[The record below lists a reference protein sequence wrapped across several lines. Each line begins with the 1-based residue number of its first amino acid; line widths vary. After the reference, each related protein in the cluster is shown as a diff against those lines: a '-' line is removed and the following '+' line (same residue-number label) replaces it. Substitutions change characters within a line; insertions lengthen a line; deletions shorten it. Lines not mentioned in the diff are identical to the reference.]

1 MKAIATLLAT
11 LMLASALGAAD
22 TAAELT
28 KEERRVLELT
38 PAVVLIIVT
47 YKIQL
52 PIPRE
57 HADPQIMQ
65 LNYTATGSGF
75 IYRPDGYI
83 ITNGHVVADANLKDR
98 QAQEARLQGIFESL
112 VNQLEHQM
120 GGRLSPAARQY
131 VASHMSAS
139 TPQIIVI
146 LNNKSEYNAEIKQ
159 YSDPTGVNNGKDV
172 AIIKIDA
179 NNLPTVKLGNSENLH
194 VQEPITV
201 IGYPGVASPL
211 GFSLLSKES
220 LVVPTVT
227 NGHISAVKTDYKGS
241 PVIQSDAAITHGNS
255 GGPAF
260 DPNNEAIGIATFGN
274 MKEVA
279 GFNFFVPINIAL
291 EFVRQSGA
299 PPQQGQFDKIWGQA
313 LDAFSEHKW
322 ETARGLLTDTLG
334 LMPNEPDALRLQ
346 NIAAQMAR
354 EENPFQRVMETN
366 GAIVKAAGL
375 AILVLVLG
383 GATWIAMSRKKPAMA
398 GAPMPPPPGIG
409 MPMAPPP
416 PGFGM
421 APPPPALLNGNF
433 GTLHITAGA
442 LNGNRFPI
450 PKAGLLIGR
459 DSTKCAIV
467 IGDDSVSKEH
477 AWIVP
482 LDNEIYVIDR
492 NSANGT
498 YVNSPESP
506 RINKVAL
513 RNGDRVF
520 LGRKGSTVL
529 TYFAS

>member
-1 MKAIATLLAT
+1 MKAIAAI
-11 LMLASALGAAD
+11 LASIILVSSLGAASSVG
-22 TAAELT
+22 ELT
-28 KEERRVLELT
+28 QEERRVLELT

-52 PIPRE
+52 PIPRD
-57 HADPQIMQ
+57 HADPQIME

-98 QAQEARLQGIFESL
+98 QAQDSRLESIFESL
-112 VNQLEHQM
+112 VHQLESQM
-120 GGRLSPAARQY
+120 GGRLSQPAKQY

-139 TPQIIVI
+139 TPHIIVI

-179 NNLPTVKLGNSENLH
+179 NNLPTVKLGNSDNLH

-211 GFSLLSKES
+211 GFSLLSKDS

-299 PPQQGQFDKIWGQA
+299 PPQSGQFDKMWSEA
-313 LDAFSEHKW
+313 LEAYSTHKW
-322 ETARGLLTDTLG
+322 ETSRGLFADVLG
-334 LMPNEPDALRLQ
+334 LMPNEPDAMRLQ

-354 EENPFQRVMETN
+354 EEGPFARMMETS
-366 GAIVKAAGL
+366 GWMVYSLGGV
-375 AILVLVLG
+375 ILVGLLG
-383 GATWIAMSRKKPAMA
+383 FVAIRSMGSKKS
-398 GAPMPPPPGIG
+398 APMPPPPPSFPGAL
-409 MPMAPPP
+409 PAPPP
-416 PGFGM
+416 VAALPGGSFGS
-421 APPPPALLNGNF
+421 
-433 GTLHITAGA
+433 LHITAGS

-450 PKAGLLIGR
+450 PKAGLLVGR
-459 DSTKCAIV
+459 DATRCAVV

-477 AWIVP
+477 AWFVP
-482 LDNEIYVIDR
+482 LENELFVIDK

-498 YVNSPESP
+498 YINSPDSP
-506 RINKVAL
+506 RVAKVAL
-513 RNGDRVF
+513 KNGDRVY

-529 TYFAS
+529 TYFTS

>member
-1 MKAIATLLAT
+1 VKSIATVLAAI
-11 LMLASALGAAD
+11 MLASTLCSAD
-22 TAAELT
+22 TPAELT

-52 PIPRE
+52 PIPQE
-57 HADPQIMQ
+57 KADPKIME

-83 ITNGHVVADANLKDR
+83 ITNGHVVADANLKDK
-98 QAQEARLQGIFESL
+98 QAQEARLESIFESL
-112 VNQLEHQM
+112 VNQLEKQI
-120 GGRLSPAARQY
+120 GGRLAPAARQY

-139 TPQIIVI
+139 TPHILVI

-211 GFSLLSKES
+211 GFSLLSKDS
-220 LVVPTVT
+220 LVVPTIT

-291 EFVRQSGA
+291 EFVRQTGA
-299 PPQQGQFDKIWGQA
+299 PPQQGQFDKIWSQA
-313 LDAFSEHKW
+313 LEAFSDHKW
-322 ETARGLLTDTLG
+322 ETARGLFTDVLG
-334 LMPNEPDALRLQ
+334 LMPNEPDAVRLQ

-354 EENPFQRVMETN
+354 DENPLQRFMET
-366 GAIVKAAGL
+366 GGWLVWPAGGL
-375 AILVLVLG
+375 ILVIILG
-383 GATWIAMSRKKPAMA
+383 LMVWRMAASKKPAYPGGA
-398 GAPMPPPPGIG
+398 PGLVITPGSAPMPPPPSFSVS
-409 MPMAPPP
+409 PPP
-416 PGFGM
+416 LSLPS
-421 APPPPALLNGNF
+421 GNF

-442 LNGNRFPI
+442 LNGNRFPL

-459 DSTKCAIV
+459 DAAKCAIV
-467 IGDDSVSKEH
+467 ISDDSVSKEH

-482 LDNEIYVIDR
+482 LDNEIFVIDR

-498 YVNSPESP
+498 YLNSPESP
-506 RINKVAL
+506 RVGKVAL
-513 RNGDRVF
+513 KNGDRVF
-520 LGRKGSTVL
+520 LGRKGTTVL
-529 TYFAS
+529 TYSAS

>member
-1 MKAIATLLAT
+1 MKTIATFLAAT
-11 LMLASALGAAD
+11 VLASALGAA
-22 TAAELT
+22 EGSSQLT
-28 KEERRVLELT
+28 NEERRVLELT
-38 PAVVLIIVT
+38 PAVVLIVVT

-52 PIPRE
+52 PIPRQNAE
-57 HADPQIMQ
+57 PQIME
-65 LNYTATGSGF
+65 LSYTATGSGF

-98 QAQEARLQGIFESL
+98 QAQESRLQSIFEGL
-112 VNQLEHQM
+112 VRHLENNV
-120 GGRLSPAARQY
+120 GRRLSPAERQY

-139 TPQIIVI
+139 TPHILVI

-179 NNLPTVKLGNSENLH
+179 NNLPTVKLGNSDNLH

-211 GFSLLSKES
+211 SFSLLSKDS

-260 DPNNEAIGIATFGN
+260 NPEGEVIGIATFGN
-274 MKEVA
+274 EKEVA
-279 GFNFFVPINIAL
+279 GFNFFVPINTAM

-299 PPQQGQFDKIWGQA
+299 PPQSGQFDKTWSQA
-313 LDAFSEHKW
+313 LEAFSEQKW
-322 ETARGLLTDTLG
+322 ETSRGLLADTLG
-334 LMPNEPDALRLQ
+334 IEPNEPDAMRLQ
-346 NIAAQMAR
+346 NIAAQNAR
-354 EENPFQRVMETN
+354 NENMFRRMMETS
-366 GAIVKAAGL
+366 GWLVWAAGG
-375 AILVLVLG
+375 LVALLLLG
-383 GATWIAMSRKKPAMA
+383 FVFWKVSSSRKPAVA
-398 GAPMPPPPGIG
+398 GAPLPPPP
-409 MPMAPPP
+409 APIAV
-416 PGFGM
+416 
-421 APPPPALLNGNF
+421 APPPPAALNSGHF
-433 GTLHITAGA
+433 GTLQVTAGA

-477 AWIVP
+477 AWVVP
-482 LDNEIYVIDR
+482 LEQEVVVIDR

-498 YVNSPESP
+498 YLNSTDSP
-506 RINKVAL
+506 RVEKMAL
-513 RNGDRVF
+513 KNGDRVY
-520 LGRKGSTVL
+520 LGRKGATVL
-529 TYFAS
+529 TYFSS

>member
-1 MKAIATLLAT
+1 VKAIATLLAT
-11 LMLASALGAAD
+11 ILWASTLGAAN

-57 HADPQIMQ
+57 HADPQIME

-75 IYRPDGYI
+75 IYRSDGYI
-83 ITNGHVVADANLKDR
+83 ITNGHVVADANLKDK
-98 QAQEARLQGIFESL
+98 QAQDARLEGIFESL
-112 VNQLEHQM
+112 VHQLESQI
-120 GGRLSPAARQY
+120 GGRLSPGARQY

-139 TPQIIVI
+139 TPHIIVI

-179 NNLPTVKLGNSENLH
+179 SNLPTVKLGNSENLH

-211 GFSLLSKES
+211 GFSLLSKDS

-260 DPNNEAIGIATFGN
+260 DQNNEAIGIATFGN

-299 PPQQGQFDKIWGQA
+299 PPQQGQFDKIWSEA
-313 LDAFSEHKW
+313 LDAFAEKKW
-322 ETARGLLTDTLG
+322 ETARGLLADTLG

-354 EENPFQRVMETN
+354 EEGPVQRAMEN
-366 GAIVKAAGL
+366 SGWMLWPVGGL
-375 AILVLVLG
+375 VVVALLALVIWRGV
-383 GATWIAMSRKKPAMA
+383 ASRKPAMA
-398 GAPMPPPPGIG
+398 VAPLPPPP
-409 MPMAPPP
+409 PPA
-416 PGFGM
+416 FSVT
-421 APPPPALLNGNF
+421 PPPPALTNGNY

-442 LNGNRFPI
+442 LNGNRFPV

-467 IGDDSVSKEH
+467 ISDDSVSKEH
-477 AWIVP
+477 AWVVP
-482 LDNEIYVIDR
+482 LDNETFVIDR

-498 YVNSPESP
+498 YLNSPDSP
-506 RINKVAL
+506 RVNKVAL
-513 RNGDRVF
+513 KNGDRVF
-520 LGRKGSTVL
+520 LGRKGGTIL